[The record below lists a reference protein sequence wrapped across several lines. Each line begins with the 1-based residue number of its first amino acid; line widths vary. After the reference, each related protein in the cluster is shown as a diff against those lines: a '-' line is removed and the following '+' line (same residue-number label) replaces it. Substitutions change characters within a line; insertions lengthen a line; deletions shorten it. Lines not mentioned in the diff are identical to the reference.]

1 MSARSSAASSR
12 TSRTFFPEIRS
23 VYQATS
29 VIELRQYV
37 QHWKDHGQSIAFIPT
52 MGNLHAGHMS
62 LIEKGQS
69 LSDRTICSIFVN
81 PMQFGPNEDWDHYPR
96 SLEADLAQLEA
107 IGCDLVYLPT
117 ASELYP
123 DGLDKISQVQVTDL
137 TEHYEGAHRPGHFTG
152 VATVVLKLFN
162 IVRPDVSVFGKKDYQ
177 QYRVIS
183 KMVEDFNLEVQII
196 GQETTRDASGLA
208 ISSRNQYLDAA
219 QKKTAAGI
227 YRQLQQTAASID
239 QGERDFSTLEQDAI
253 KNLDATGFNTDYFKI
268 CNAETLLPAT
278 SEDRDLVILV
288 TAALGQTRLL
298 DNIEISLW

>member
-1 MSARSSAASSR
+1 MD
-12 TSRTFFPEIRS
+12 
-23 VYQATS
+23 QATS

-52 MGNLHAGHMS
+52 MGNLHAGHLS

-69 LSDRTICSIFVN
+69 LCDRSICSIFVN

-96 SLEADLAQLEA
+96 TLESDLNLLRGV
-107 IGCDLVYLPT
+107 GCDLVYLPT

-123 DGLDKISQVQVTDL
+123 EGLDRISKVQVTDL
-137 TEHYEGAHRPGHFTG
+137 TDNYEGAHRPGHFTG

-162 IVRPDVSVFGKKDYQ
+162 IVRPDVAVFGKKDYQ

-196 GQETTRDASGLA
+196 GQETTREPSGLA
-208 ISSRNQYLDAA
+208 SSSRNQYLDAA
-219 QKKTAAGI
+219 QKETAAQI
-227 YRQLQQTAASID
+227 YRQLQHTAAAIEKD
-239 QGERDFSTLEQDAI
+239 ERDYQKLQREAI
-253 KNLDATGFNTDYFKI
+253 AALDGAGFKTDYFVV

-278 SEDRDLVILV
+278 AQDRDLVILV
-288 TAALGQTRLL
+288 TAALGATRLL

>member
-1 MSARSSAASSR
+1 M
-12 TSRTFFPEIRS
+12 
-23 VYQATS
+23 YQATS
-29 VIELRQYV
+29 VTELRQYV

-96 SLEADLAQLEA
+96 SLESDMAQLEA

-123 DGLDKISQVQVTDL
+123 EGLDKISHVQVTDL
-137 TEHYEGAHRPGHFTG
+137 TDNFEGAHRPGHFTG

-162 IVRPDVSVFGKKDYQ
+162 IVKPDVSVFGKKDYQ

-183 KMVEDFNLEVQII
+183 KMVEDFNLDVQII
-196 GQETTRDASGLA
+196 GQETTREASGLA
-208 ISSRNQYLDAA
+208 ASSRNQYLDAA
-219 QKKTAAGI
+219 QRQQAALI
-227 YRQLQQTAASID
+227 YQTLQQTARRIEK
-239 QGERDFSTLEQDAI
+239 GERDFQALERAAI
-253 KNLDATGFNTDYFKI
+253 ENLDGAGFRTDYFAI
-268 CNAETLLPAT
+268 CNAETLTPA
-278 SEDRDLVILV
+278 SAKDRDLVILV
-288 TAALGQTRLL
+288 TAALGATRLL